1 MSTMH
6 VTYEQTS
13 NEGTHTA
20 KLRDFERSPRLSEIR
35 AVYKSRKRAGERPQI
50 RDAKDAES
58 YLRAV
63 WNRRTLE
70 LTEDFIIL
78 CLNGNHQAIGWVKVS
93 SGGFNASVVDPR
105 LVFAIALQ
113 TASTAIILAHNH
125 PSGSVDPSEQDRA
138 VTRQLKEAGRF
149 LGIAVLD
156 HVILTKE
163 ASLSFAESGLL

>member
-1 MSTMH
+1 MSSTH
-6 VTYEQTS
+6 LTYEQTN
-13 NEGTHTA
+13 NEEIHAA
-20 KLRDFERSPRLSEIR
+20 KLRDFERSPKLSEIR
-35 AVYKSRKRAGERPQI
+35 AVYKSRKRVGERPQI

-70 LTEDFIIL
+70 LNEEFIII

-113 TASTAIILAHNH
+113 TASTALILAHNH
-125 PSGSVDPSEQDRA
+125 PSGSTEPSEQDKA
-138 VTRQLKEAGRF
+138 VTRQLTRGWEIPGHR
-149 LGIAVLD
+149 GSRPCD
-156 HVILTKE
+156 SHQ
-163 ASLSFAESGLL
+163 GLFVELR